1 MFIKKNFAYCVGP
14 TTKKTCFFFK
24 SVLEILVFQLTVT
37 GKVKYIKRLFSIEV
51 FTFRDFGVISCVT
64 SY

>member
-14 TTKKTCFFFK
+14 TKKKNMFFFK

-37 GKVKYIKRLFSIEV
+37 GKVKEFSK
-51 FTFRDFGVISCVT
+51 DFHEK
-64 SY
+64 Y